1 MERGK
6 RREESGERRVES
18 GKKKETCWGEVRSPG
33 TSDTFSQLLRYVLSE
48 LQIRSLESSA
58 TDTQSV
64 FKLLSTKLSPYR
76 AQRNSTLYSTS
87 VLE

>member
-18 GKKKETCWGEVRSPG
+18 GKKKETCWGEVRSLG
-33 TSDTFSQLLRYVLSE
+33 ASDTFSQGFGYVLLE

-58 TDTQSV
+58 TLRSLVADGAIASCG
-64 FKLLSTKLSPYR
+64 
-76 AQRNSTLYSTS
+76 
-87 VLE
+87 